1 MTEQTTE
8 TQPAPVVA
16 EGAEGQQTERLYG
29 GKYKTVEELEAA
41 YVAAA
46 APADPA
52 GNAGLKATK
61 EAATTEEQG
70 TGGDANEA
78 AAADALKAAG
88 LDQTVFTQEFAETG
102 TISEESFKSLEKA
115 GFPKELVG
123 VYLDGLKARQ
133 STYEAGIFAPA
144 GGKDGYAKLLEWA
157 GRNLEDAD
165 IDAFNAAVTSGDA
178 ARAKLAVAGLAAQ
191 AKTSAPAVL
200 INGKASPAPG
210 VQPYASRAEVQE
222 AIRNPKYRSDP
233 AYRERHMARLRASDV
248 Y

>member
-8 TQPAPVVA
+8 TQPAQVVA
-16 EGAEGQQTERLYG
+16 DGTEGQQTERLYG

-41 YVAAA
+41 YAAA
-46 APADPA
+46 ATPADPA
-52 GNAGLKATK
+52 GNAGLKAAK
-61 EAATTEEQG
+61 EAATVEGEG
-70 TGGDANEA
+70 NGGDANEA

-144 GGKDGYAKLLEWA
+144 GGKDGYTKLLEWA
-157 GRNLEDAD
+157 GKNLED
-165 IDAFNAAVTSGDA
+165 
-178 ARAKLAVAGLAAQ
+178 
-191 AKTSAPAVL
+191 
-200 INGKASPAPG
+200 
-210 VQPYASRAEVQE
+210 
-222 AIRNPKYRSDP
+222 
-233 AYRERHMARLRASDV
+233 
-248 Y
+248 